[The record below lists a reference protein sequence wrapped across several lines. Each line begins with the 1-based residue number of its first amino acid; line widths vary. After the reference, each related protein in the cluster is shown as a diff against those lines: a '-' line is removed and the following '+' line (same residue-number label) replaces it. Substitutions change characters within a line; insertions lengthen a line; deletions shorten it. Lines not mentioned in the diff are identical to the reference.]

1 MPRPEYYSLNT
12 THRRRSRF
20 HRFIDTSALEDD
32 MLLGSSSMFGD
43 LPLPALGAAAV
54 IVPSVGLAAWF
65 FYLYSQ
71 LEYITASMLTRHVP
85 RGGNGATVIQV
96 GGSTKDLFYYPK
108 NTLQVSVVGEDV
120 NKGLME
126 QAGMQAAVPT
136 VAKVQSPSDL
146 GFAANNSVDAVVLLR
161 KGSDMGSARLSKFLT
176 VGTVV
181 IFDLYSTCACI
192 VDAFDYACLYF
203 LPLFLSGGL
212 SGS

>member
-1 MPRPEYYSLNT
+1 ME
-12 THRRRSRF
+12 HRSR
-20 HRFIDTSALEDD
+20 RNVVISASKNDV
-32 MLLGSSSMFGD
+32 LGSSSMLGDD
-43 LPLPALGAAAV
+43 LPPLSALGAVAFIIPA
-54 IVPSVGLAAWF
+54 VGLAAWF

-85 RGGNGATVIQV
+85 RGGNGASVIQV

-108 NTLQVSVVGEDV
+108 DTLQVSVVGEDV

-146 GFAANNSVDAVVLLR
+146 GFAPNSSVEAVVLLR

-176 VGTVV
+176 VG
-181 IFDLYSTCACI
+181 
-192 VDAFDYACLYF
+192 
-203 LPLFLSGGL
+203 
-212 SGS
+212 